1 MSGTYRGIYNLGR
14 SLQKA
19 KILTWLPRNSR
30 DIYRS
35 LRVIVLRATFQKG
48 LLFNFCRNGVIA
60 IFISSIIMH
69 FSKTKNTAPGAKI
82 WGKCLCNI
90 NLSLF
95 TVFLHTMC
103 NARFLDIGCHNYMIS
118 RQLQFILHVSTINYE
133 VINYSTF
140 MWMLP
145 ENAKIVWVEYKWNTL
160 SSSMNYYNTVND
172 SIKYIQQ

>member
-103 NARFLDIGCHNYMIS
+103 NARFLDIGCHNYMIKRVKFS
-118 RQLQFILHVSTINYE
+118 VRATERWPFSGQFAIFSNRPQVLDRR
-133 VINYSTF
+133 
-140 MWMLP
+140 LP
-145 ENAKIVWVEYKWNTL
+145 HGTRDRRL
-160 SSSMNYYNTVND
+160 
-172 SIKYIQQ
+172 